1 MTLLTMWSKLR
12 KNKNKIKNIDITI
25 FQYNLIKQAYCHL
38 LKIKLTGKP
47 MRLSHFIRSIP
58 LKLHSV
64 GHRNIETENKILML
78 C

>member
-1 MTLLTMWSKLR
+1 M
-12 KNKNKIKNIDITI
+12 
-25 FQYNLIKQAYCHL
+25 KQAYCYL

-64 GHRNIETENKILML
+64 GHRNIETENKILM
-78 C
+78 